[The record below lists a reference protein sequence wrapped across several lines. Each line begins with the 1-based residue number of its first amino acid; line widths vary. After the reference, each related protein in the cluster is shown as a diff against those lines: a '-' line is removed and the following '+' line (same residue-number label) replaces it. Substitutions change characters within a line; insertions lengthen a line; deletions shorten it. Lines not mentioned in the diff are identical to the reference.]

1 MEKINTD
8 YKRRTEKFRL
18 NFSSRSSFDTLQ
30 HFTVSRTEVL
40 LLCHDCYL
48 YIVRHWFTRYTYKL
62 KSKILPDQSI
72 EFFFSFTG
80 TYVSNG
86 WTQLDSYTSQCSD
99 EELECM
105 LAAFSCFT
113 FQAELC
119 AVPYLVKKKT
129 NRHTICWTEIFFRQS
144 AMYVI
149 FRLLR
154 PVTCLPAFVSL
165 FYISLQSSSEFFYHP
180 SCGCNFKL
188 L

>member
-40 LLCHDCYL
+40 LLCHDCYW
-48 YIVRHWFTRYTYKL
+48 YIIKHWFTRYTYKL

-119 AVPYLVKKKT
+119 AVPYLVEKKNKPSH
-129 NRHTICWTEIFFRQS
+129 NLLNWDIFSPISNVCNISSPQAGHMSPSVCLFVLHFASVQ
-144 AMYVI
+144 
-149 FRLLR
+149 LR
-154 PVTCLPAFVSL
+154 VFLSPFLWV
-165 FYISLQSSSEFFYHP
+165 
-180 SCGCNFKL
+180 
-188 L
+188 